1 MASHELFKI
10 SDYYQGT
17 VKKVEEIDPN
27 LDKRKYQ
34 LQQLLCYLDD
44 QIDVI
49 NKKTSDLQAELKR
62 LFEESLLKLQSI
74 SKQKISYLMSEQL

>member
-34 LQQLLCYLDD
+34 L
-44 QIDVI
+44 
-49 NKKTSDLQAELKR
+49 
-62 LFEESLLKLQSI
+62 
-74 SKQKISYLMSEQL
+74 